1 MVWLKRKI
9 RKNDVN
15 RFGDVILMFFRLG
28 NLITYKLISS
38 NHKSYF
44 DEYSWI
50 IRGAKFKVDKIVLVR
65 LTLIDMH
72 LI

>member
-9 RKNDVN
+9 RKNDLN
-15 RFGDVILMFFRLG
+15 RFGDVILS
-28 NLITYKLISS
+28 NLRAYKLISS

-50 IRGAKFKVDKIVLVR
+50 IRGAKLKVDKIVLVR
-65 LTLIDMH
+65 LTLIDIH